1 MNPRIVK
8 FLRLDD
14 RFPHILCP
22 GCGIGSAMNAMIRA
36 IDESGMTNDDICV
49 VSGIGCSSRVPGYI
63 DADTFHTLHGRAIP
77 SAIGVKLAHPEK
89 EVIVIAGD
97 GDLLAIGGNHFIHAA
112 RRNLDMTVILINNYN
127 YGMTGGQASPTT
139 PQGRRAKTAPYGCV
153 ERDFDACEMAKGS
166 GAVFVA
172 RSTTYHVPHLKG
184 ILKQAMKKN
193 GFAFVEVIAQCPT
206 LYGRLNRLGDAVKM
220 LEYYKANSIPIS
232 QVKNPADA
240 IGKIVIGV
248 LHDIEAPEYYQT
260 YQKIIQLAQQK

>member
-1 MNPRIVK
+1 
-8 FLRLDD
+8 
-14 RFPHILCP
+14 
-22 GCGIGSAMNAMIRA
+22 
-36 IDESGMTNDDICV
+36 
-49 VSGIGCSSRVPGYI
+49 
-63 DADTFHTLHGRAIP
+63 
-77 SAIGVKLAHPEK
+77 
-89 EVIVIAGD
+89 
-97 GDLLAIGGNHFIHAA
+97 
-112 RRNLDMTVILINNYN
+112 
-127 YGMTGGQASPTT
+127 
-139 PQGRRAKTAPYGCV
+139 
-153 ERDFDACEMAKGS
+153 
-166 GAVFVA
+166 

-193 GFAFVEVIAQCPT
+193 GFAFVEVIAPCPT